1 MVAAGDIMG
10 VLPNTLHPDGQVP
23 ILFSPKNAT
32 STVDQTAGAFGVI
45 ATTGAIAFIYCI
57 PNTSSSNN
65 SASGS
70 QDYWAN
76 MSYAIG

>member
-1 MVAAGDIMG
+1 MGRDIVDHYTYVLHGDGDIQEP
-10 VLPNTLHPDGQVP
+10 VAQ
-23 ILFSPKNAT
+23 
-32 STVDQTAGAFGVI
+32 
-45 ATTGAIAFIYCI
+45 GAIAIIYCI